1 MSQIWHGIPSGNRQ
15 SQGECRTM
23 MQEKQAL
30 LDLHELYENY
40 GYTQYKMSK
49 FEEYDLYVR
58 NKSFLISDS
67 VITFTDTNGK
77 LMALKPD
84 VTLSI
89 VKNSCDIPGY
99 IQKLY
104 YDEHVY
110 RISDKTASYKEI
122 SQVGLECLG
131 DIDDYCITEVLT
143 LAAKSLATFDRNYIL
158 DVSHMGILSLV
169 LDRIGV
175 SEAGRQALIECVS
188 RKDIHDAEH
197 ICREEGIDAEKASIL
212 SRLEACSGRVD
223 TALKELNKLF
233 DDAEWISLVRR
244 FGNILALLPNE
255 NIRIDFSVINDMNY
269 YNGIVFQGFVP
280 TIPTDVLSGGQYDNL
295 MVRMEKKSG
304 AIGFALYLDR
314 LETLVA
320 PRKDYDVD
328 ILLLYSDENTPAD
341 VLEAV
346 QKLTK
351 DGLSVVAQKLIPEK
365 LTYRQLINLTESG
378 V

>member
-1 MSQIWHGIPSGNRQ
+1 
-15 SQGECRTM
+15 M

-110 RISDKTASYKEI
+110 RISDRTASYKEI
-122 SQVGLECLG
+122 SQIGLECLG

-143 LAAKSLATFDRNYIL
+143 LAAKSLATFDKNYIL
-158 DVSHMGILSLV
+158 DVSHMGILSLE
-169 LDRIGV
+169 RTFTMP
-175 SEAGRQALIECVS
+175 SASAA
-188 RKDIHDAEH
+188 RKTLMP
-197 ICREEGIDAEKASIL
+197 KK
-212 SRLEACSGRVD
+212 RLFFPVWKPA
-223 TALKELNKLF
+223 TAK
-233 DDAEWISLVRR
+233 
-244 FGNILALLPNE
+244 
-255 NIRIDFSVINDMNY
+255 
-269 YNGIVFQGFVP
+269 
-280 TIPTDVLSGGQYDNL
+280 
-295 MVRMEKKSG
+295 
-304 AIGFALYLDR
+304 
-314 LETLVA
+314 
-320 PRKDYDVD
+320 
-328 ILLLYSDENTPAD
+328 
-341 VLEAV
+341 
-346 QKLTK
+346 
-351 DGLSVVAQKLIPEK
+351 
-365 LTYRQLINLTESG
+365 
-378 V
+378 

>member
-1 MSQIWHGIPSGNRQ
+1 MRQ
-15 SQGECRTM
+15 EQ
-23 MQEKQAL
+23 QAM
-30 LDLHELYENY
+30 LDLCELYGKF

-58 NKSFLISDS
+58 NKSFWVSDS

-89 VKNSCDIPGY
+89 VKNSRDLPGY
-99 IQKLY
+99 VQKLY

-110 RISDKTASYKEI
+110 RISDKTSSYQEI
-122 SQVGLECLG
+122 PQVGLECLG
-131 DIDDYCITEVLT
+131 DIDDYCIAEVLT
-143 LAAKSLATFDRNYIL
+143 LAAESLAAFDKNYIL

-169 LDRIGV
+169 LDRIGI
-175 SEAGRQALIECVS
+175 SESGRRELIECIS
-188 RKDIHDAEH
+188 KKDIHDAER
-197 ICREEGIDAEKASIL
+197 ICREEGIDADKASLL

-223 TALKELNKLF
+223 AALEGLYSLF
-233 DDAEWISLVRR
+233 NDAEWSAIVKR
-244 FGNILALLPNE
+244 FGDILALLPKE

-295 MVRMEKKSG
+295 MARMEKKSG

-314 LETLVA
+314 LEALVS
-320 PRKDYDVD
+320 PRKEFDVD
-328 ILLLYSDENTPAD
+328 ALLLYGEDASPAAI
-341 VLEAV
+341 LAAV
-346 QKLTK
+346 QSLTEQ
-351 DGLSVVAQKLIPEK
+351 GLCVLAEKSIPER
-365 LTYRQLINLTESG
+365 LTYRQLLKICESG
-378 V
+378 VQIIETNA